1 MVIKEKTKSKLKK
14 IIDQQPVPYT
24 DKDRPDKM
32 GDRETEIEREKKY
45 RKQEIWTDWA
55 RMSE

>member
-32 GDRETEIEREKKY
+32 GDRETEIEREKNIENRRY
-45 RKQEIWTDWA
+45 GQIGQE
-55 RMSE
+55 